1 MLWPLLYFN
10 LRYRLYSL
18 FLCGLGV
25 SGPYLAVQ
33 VPSLMVHIYSENY
46 RSDERGQ
53 KISGNLMIS
62 AVVASLTALLT
73 GLLRQRTWLL

>member
-1 MLWPLLYFN
+1 MVLAAFCILISATASTVSFM
-10 LRYRLYSL
+10 
-18 FLCGLGV
+18 GGV
-25 SGPYLAVQ
+25 SGLYLAVQ

-62 AVVASLTALLT
+62 AVVEV
-73 GLLRQRTWLL
+73 